1 MARPRPDDAPAR
13 TLTVRRGAAMLAPHL
28 RGAGPALAAVLA
40 LSAVDALAGLAQPLL
55 VHRLIDA
62 VGAGSALRG
71 TVALLAATIV
81 LAAIAGSAQQYLL
94 GRTAETMVRS
104 LRRTL
109 IGRLLTLP
117 MAAYREHRVGDL
129 VSRVG
134 ADTAAVRAALTGGV
148 VDAVGGVL
156 VILGAG
162 AAMAWLDATL
172 FAVAL
177 GVLAVA
183 VAVVLAASGRIREL
197 ARRVQQSTGEMS
209 AGMTRALDGMPL
221 IRAAGATGAEAAAVR
236 AAADRAWAASVRSV
250 RLQALLWPASGIAV
264 QLAFLTV
271 LGLGGARVA
280 AGALTVADLVA
291 FLMFLFMLMMPVGA
305 LFGAISTIAA
315 ALGALTRIDEVASI
329 PAEDAADAPR
339 PGAAP
344 DFTGA
349 TPAVEFEEVTYT
361 PAGAAAP
368 TLDRVSLRA
377 PAGAVTAL
385 VGPSGAGKS
394 TLLALV
400 ERFADPDSGTVRV
413 GGVDLRELDRATLR
427 GAIGYVD
434 QAATA
439 LSGAVADTLTLGLG
453 EVGEDRLRAALA
465 EVNLLER
472 IDAHPDGL
480 AAEIGEGGV
489 ALSGGERQRLALAR
503 CLLADRPLLLL
514 DEPTAA
520 LDSRNERALRAAIAG
535 VARRRSVLIV
545 AHRLATVVDADR
557 IIVLDRG
564 RVAGVGDHA
573 GLLAGNALYRE
584 LARDQL
590 LG

>member
-1 MARPRPDDAPAR
+1 MPAPSPDAPAR
-13 TLTVRRGAAMLAPHL
+13 PLGVRRGAAMLRAHL
-28 RGAGPALAAVLA
+28 AGAGPALAAVLA
-40 LSAVDALAGLAQPLL
+40 LSVVDAAAGLAQPLL
-55 VHRLIDA
+55 VRRLIDA
-62 VGAGSALRG
+62 VGGGAAIRG
-71 TVALLAATIV
+71 IVALLAATIV
-81 LAAIAGSAQQYLL
+81 LGAVSGAGQQYLL

-104 LRRTL
+104 LRHTL
-109 IGRLLTLP
+109 IGHLLTLP
-117 MAAYREHRVGDL
+117 MAAYRRHRVGDL

-148 VDAVGGVL
+148 VEALGGAL

-162 AAMAWLDATL
+162 IAMFLLDRL
-172 FAVAL
+172 L
-177 GVLAVA
+177 LAVA
-183 VAVVLAASGRIREL
+183 VGVLALAVTVVVLAGSRIREL
-197 ARRVQQSTGEMS
+197 ARRVQESTGEMA
-209 AGMTRALDGMPL
+209 AGATRALGGITL
-221 IRAAGATGAEAAAVR
+221 IRATGATGAETARVQG
-236 AAADRAWAASVRSV
+236 AADRAWAASLRSV

-264 QLAFLTV
+264 QLAFLSV

-305 LFGAISTIAA
+305 VFGAISTIAA
-315 ALGALTRIDEVASI
+315 ALGALSRIGEVLDS
-329 PAEDAADAPR
+329 PAEDAADRPL

-344 DFTGA
+344 DFSGA
-349 TPAVEFEEVTYT
+349 APAVAFEEVTFT
-361 PAGAAAP
+361 HDGAAAP
-368 TLDRVSLRA
+368 ALDRVSFTA
-377 PAGAVTAL
+377 EAGAITAI

-394 TLLALV
+394 TLLELI
-400 ERFADPDSGTVRV
+400 ERFAEPDSGVVRV
-413 GGVDLRELDRATLR
+413 GGADLRDLDRATLR
-427 GAIGYVD
+427 AAIGYVD

-439 LSGAVADTLTLGLG
+439 VSGTVAGNLALGLG
-453 EVGEDRLRAALA
+453 EVDPERQRAALA
-465 EVNLLER
+465 EVNLLAR
-472 IDAHPDGL
+472 VDAHPDGL

-520 LDSRNERALRAAIAG
+520 LDSRNERALREAIAAS
-535 VARRRSVLIV
+535 ARRRSVLIV
-545 AHRLATVVDADR
+545 AHRLATVADADR

-564 RVAGVGDHA
+564 RVAGIGDHA

>member
-13 TLTVRRGAAMLAPHL
+13 TLTVHRGAAMLAPHL

-81 LAAIAGSAQQYLL
+81 LAAVAGSAQQYLL

-221 IRAAGATGAEAAAVR
+221 IRAAGATGAETAAVR

-349 TPAVEFEEVTYT
+349 APAVEFEEVTYT

>member
-81 LAAIAGSAQQYLL
+81 LAAVAGSAQQYLL

-221 IRAAGATGAEAAAVR
+221 IRAAGATGAETAAVR

-344 DFTGA
+344 DFTVA
-349 TPAVEFEEVTYT
+349 APAVEFEEVTYT